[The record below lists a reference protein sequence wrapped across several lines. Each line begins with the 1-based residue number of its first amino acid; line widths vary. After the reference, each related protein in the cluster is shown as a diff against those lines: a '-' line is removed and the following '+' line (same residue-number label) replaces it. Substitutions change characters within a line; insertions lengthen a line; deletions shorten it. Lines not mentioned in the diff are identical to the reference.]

1 LGEIK
6 VRIYLDSAPII
17 YTVEQVM
24 PYASMIDTRL
34 SLPDV
39 ICVTSDLA
47 RMECRVKPLKIK
59 NIELLKDYDYYFD
72 MAMAEIIVLSHQVM
86 DCATNIRA
94 RYGFKTPDSIH
105 LASALV
111 SKCDVFLTNDYPLNR
126 FAEIAIE
133 II

>member
-1 LGEIK
+1 M
-6 VRIYLDSAPII
+6 RIYLDSAPII

-34 SLPDV
+34 SSPDV

-47 RMECRVKPLKIK
+47 RMECRVKPLQTKD
-59 NIELLKDYDYYFD
+59 IELLKDYDYYFE
-72 MAMAEIIVLSHQVM
+72 MAMAEIVVLSTQVI

-94 RYGFKTPDSIH
+94 RYGFKTPDSMP
-105 LASALV
+105 LSAAIV
-111 SKCDVFLTNDYPLNR
+111 SKCDVFLTNDYRLNR
-126 FAEIAIE
+126 FAEIAVE

>member
-17 YTVEQVM
+17 YAVEQVM
-24 PYASMIDTRL
+24 PYASIVETRL
-34 SLPDV
+34 SAPDIV
-39 ICVTSDLA
+39 CVTSDLA
-47 RMECRVKPLKIK
+47 RMECRVKPLQIK
-59 NIELLKDYDYYFD
+59 NIELLKDYDYYFE
-72 MAMAEIIVLSHQVM
+72 MAMAEIVVLSTQVI

-105 LASALV
+105 LSAAIV
-111 SKCDVFLTNDYPLNR
+111 SKCDVFLTNDYRLNR
-126 FAEIAIE
+126 FTEIAIE

>member
-1 LGEIK
+1 

-34 SLPDV
+34 SSPDV
-39 ICVTSDLA
+39 VCVTSDLA
-47 RMECRVKPLKIK
+47 RMECRVKPLQAK
-59 NIELLKDYDYYFD
+59 NIELRKDYDYYFE
-72 MAMAEIIVLSHQVM
+72 MAMAEIIVLSTQVM
-86 DCATNIRA
+86 DYATDIRA

-111 SKCDVFLTNDYPLNR
+111 SKCDLFLTNDYRLER